1 MTGLHGAGVSTVM
14 SSSMAAGAV
23 SIGNGQDLTVERD
36 RSPHKYYRSLLEEEV
51 LLSTRLMAARL
62 LHPVSEC

>member
-23 SIGNGQDLTVERD
+23 SIGNGQDLTVELD
-36 RSPHKYYRSLLEEEV
+36 RGV
-51 LLSTRLMAARL
+51 LTSTTEA
-62 LHPVSEC
+62 V